1 MADDS
6 PEAPARALERAG
18 KLKKQ
23 QQQPE
28 DVAVDVA
35 ALEAED
41 DRDDPQRVWARVQA
55 NLEELTHLAQ
65 KRREGATRS
74 RASIIEELASDLS
87 SYYEFLRELVDLFLT
102 IFSPHE
108 CVEFLDASVK
118 PRPVVAR
125 CNTLKARR
133 KDVAAALV
141 KRGCTVEPLAAWSKV
156 GLKINRSDVPVGA
169 TPEYLAGWYMLQ
181 SAASQ
186 CPVLALDPKPG
197 ERILELCA
205 APGGKSSY
213 CAQLMKNQGV
223 LIANDLK
230 RDRHKATTANLHR
243 LGVKIAAVVCQ
254 DGRAFPGVMGGFDR
268 VLLDAPCTGL
278 GVCARDPSIQ
288 GSRTV
293 EDVKKIAHLQKEL
306 LLAAIDSC
314 DAKKAGVV
322 VYSTC
327 SVSVEENEAVVQ
339 YALDKRSV
347 KIVPS
352 EALDFARPGFL
363 RCGSRRFHP
372 SMANARRFYPHTH
385 NMDGFFVCKLRVL
398 GKKDKKRKV
407 RD

>member
-23 QQQPE
+23 QQQQE

-35 ALEAED
+35 ALEEED
-41 DRDDPQRVWARVQA
+41 DRDDPQRVWARVQS

-74 RASIIEELASDLS
+74 RASIIEELAADLS

-197 ERILELCA
+197 ER
-205 APGGKSSY
+205 
-213 CAQLMKNQGV
+213 
-223 LIANDLK
+223 
-230 RDRHKATTANLHR
+230 
-243 LGVKIAAVVCQ
+243 
-254 DGRAFPGVMGGFDR
+254 
-268 VLLDAPCTGL
+268 
-278 GVCARDPSIQ
+278 
-288 GSRTV
+288 
-293 EDVKKIAHLQKEL
+293 
-306 LLAAIDSC
+306 
-314 DAKKAGVV
+314 KKAQCRNNRTIA
-322 VYSTC
+322 SFL
-327 SVSVEENEAVVQ
+327 AQ
-339 YALDKRSV
+339 
-347 KIVPS
+347 S
-352 EALDFARPGFL
+352 EYYDECDCPN
-363 RCGSRRFHP
+363 H
-372 SMANARRFYPHTH
+372 
-385 NMDGFFVCKLRVL
+385 
-398 GKKDKKRKV
+398 
-407 RD
+407 

>member
-18 KLKKQ
+18 KLKK

-41 DRDDPQRVWARVQA
+41 DRDDPQRVWARVQS

-74 RASIIEELASDLS
+74 RASIIEELAADLS

-133 KDVAAALV
+133 KVAAALV
-141 KRGCTVEPLAAWSKV
+141 KEDARSGLAAWSKV

-169 TPEYLAGWYMLQ
+169 TSLAGWYMLQ

-197 ERILELCA
+197 
-205 APGGKSSY
+205 
-213 CAQLMKNQGV
+213 GV
-223 LIANDLK
+223 TGSRGAG
-230 RDRHKATTANLHR
+230 RQ
-243 LGVKIAAVVCQ
+243 VV
-254 DGRAFPGVMGGFDR
+254 
-268 VLLDAPCTGL
+268 VLL
-278 GVCARDPSIQ
+278 S
-288 GSRTV
+288 S
-293 EDVKKIAHLQKEL
+293 
-306 LLAAIDSC
+306 
-314 DAKKAGVV
+314 
-322 VYSTC
+322 
-327 SVSVEENEAVVQ
+327 
-339 YALDKRSV
+339 
-347 KIVPS
+347 
-352 EALDFARPGFL
+352 
-363 RCGSRRFHP
+363 
-372 SMANARRFYPHTH
+372 
-385 NMDGFFVCKLRVL
+385 
-398 GKKDKKRKV
+398 
-407 RD
+407 